1 MNNLPLGTWKLPK
14 HHFIFFPK
22 IHKYIYCTSR
32 GVPRPPASL
41 SHIDTSGK
49 FTAGFNITV
58 GNIFPEI
65 HIDRGDNGG

>member
-1 MNNLPLGTWKLPK
+1 ML
-14 HHFIFFPK
+14 IFFPK
-22 IHKYIYCTSR
+22 FINIFTVK
-32 GVPRPPASL
+32 VEVFRPPASL

-49 FTAGFNITV
+49 FTAV